1 MRFLGIGSSSSM
13 DLQVS
18 SSLLVIVRAVL
29 SSKTG
34 KTGASLVER
43 LEREQH
49 RKSTRNKLCKVGKT
63 ELEFN

>member
-1 MRFLGIGSSSSM
+1 M

-18 SSLLVIVRAVL
+18 SSLLVIVQAVF

-49 RKSTRNKLCKVGKT
+49 RKSTRNKLCKVGT
-63 ELEFN
+63 HLMTHNAPGVGNDM